1 MDIDSNQNIV
11 YNLSMSIQHHKDTLR
26 TLSCNNKGLLVTG
39 SFDKSCA
46 FYQCDSSGTYTFL
59 KDTSYHDDYIY
70 TVKSD
75 VLDRGFFSGGK
86 DKRIIYMDNEGN
98 PLGEYYGENN
108 GHSGTVCS
116 ISQNKCNP
124 NVFISGSWDTTAI
137 IWDINQQIAL
147 NTLQGHA
154 YAVTVLALPNNNY
167 VTGSQDKAL
176 NFWDK
181 NGVKITSIPNAH
193 NDIIRGIIIS
203 PTGNSIFTTSND
215 MQVKEWSFTGQLLN
229 TFPAHESFIFSICGN
244 NSSNQIFT
252 CGDDR
257 CVKVWREDGT
267 FQQNL
272 PHPNTVWDACINPL
286 NGDLITACADTLMR
300 VFSTKKER
308 WMSHEALEQYNN
320 LCELASAQNDE
331 DKGDKQKVE
340 VDKLPSITEMAS
352 MKNVKDGEIRL
363 FNNFGKGEAY
373 CYKASENQW
382 QLLGEVM
389 GQNNTPKKKYYPGDG
404 VFKAGEYDYIFDVE
418 LEGGITQ
425 LPFNEGDNIL
435 MTAEKFVGRE
445 KLHKAYT
452 DDIMK
457 FLRSNTGKNKNKK
470 KPTITQQKDYSKPK
484 NVPKKV
490 SSFDSKPKATQ
501 HFSFPILQ
509 HILYD
514 SVNSEGPIK
523 KITELNS
530 KIQENDPNNKKL
542 QDYQIK
548 LISKV
553 ITTIGN
559 KNFYHNSTFG
569 EMELKEYLNLF
580 KSWSGDNLIPVFDV
594 FRMYLIHPESG
605 LLFKQVGG
613 GIEQIAI
620 LLQNIKNSNNIT
632 IKILVLRCLCNLF
645 NNEYS
650 KSLLTVTKKDEILN
664 ILSGLADSDNK
675 NIRSGIITL
684 LFNYSCTLSSNDD
697 TEGALQICAIINEIL
712 GNETNENNII
722 TLLKTLANLFV
733 INKDNRAMGNDM
745 DVKSI
750 IINLNDNYNDNI
762 KELKNYIL
770 DLLD

>member
-389 GQNNTPKKKYYPGDG
+389 GQNNTPKKK
-404 VFKAGEYDYIFDVE
+404 
-418 LEGGITQ
+418 
-425 LPFNEGDNIL
+425 
-435 MTAEKFVGRE
+435 
-445 KLHKAYT
+445 
-452 DDIMK
+452 
-457 FLRSNTGKNKNKK
+457 
-470 KPTITQQKDYSKPK
+470 
-484 NVPKKV
+484 
-490 SSFDSKPKATQ
+490 
-501 HFSFPILQ
+501 
-509 HILYD
+509 
-514 SVNSEGPIK
+514 
-523 KITELNS
+523 
-530 KIQENDPNNKKL
+530 
-542 QDYQIK
+542 
-548 LISKV
+548 
-553 ITTIGN
+553 
-559 KNFYHNSTFG
+559 
-569 EMELKEYLNLF
+569 
-580 KSWSGDNLIPVFDV
+580 
-594 FRMYLIHPESG
+594 
-605 LLFKQVGG
+605 
-613 GIEQIAI
+613 
-620 LLQNIKNSNNIT
+620 
-632 IKILVLRCLCNLF
+632 
-645 NNEYS
+645 
-650 KSLLTVTKKDEILN
+650 
-664 ILSGLADSDNK
+664 ILSRRWS
-675 NIRSGIITL
+675 
-684 LFNYSCTLSSNDD
+684 F
-697 TEGALQICAIINEIL
+697 
-712 GNETNENNII
+712 
-722 TLLKTLANLFV
+722 
-733 INKDNRAMGNDM
+733 
-745 DVKSI
+745 
-750 IINLNDNYNDNI
+750 
-762 KELKNYIL
+762 
-770 DLLD
+770 

>member
-59 KDTSYHDDYIY
+59 KDTTYHDDYIY

-203 PTGNSIFTTSND
+203 PTGKSIFTTSND

-435 MTAEKFVGRE
+435 MAAEKFVGRE

-770 DLLD
+770 ELLD

>member
-675 NIRSGIITL
+675 NIRNGIINL

-712 GNETNENNII
+712 GNETNENNVI

-770 DLLD
+770 ELLD

>member
-203 PTGNSIFTTSND
+203 PTGKSIFTTSND

-484 NVPKKV
+484 NVPKNV

-770 DLLD
+770 ELLD